1 VSAHDE
7 HGNPVLEVD
16 PLSSAGQLVALLE
29 WARRRNFKLGPM
41 VKIGDVMVQVTDL
54 RQDEGRGRV
63 PDEQLDPDVAR
74 VMGLGDQ

>member
-1 VSAHDE
+1 MSHDE
-7 HGNPVLEVD
+7 NGNPVPEVD

-54 RQDEGRGRV
+54 RQETGHRMPNL
-63 PDEQLDPDVAR
+63 PDDPDVMR
-74 VMGLGDQ
+74 VMGLGDE

>member
-1 VSAHDE
+1 MSHDE
-7 HGNPVLEVD
+7 NGNPVLEVD

-54 RQDEGRGRV
+54 RQEPGRRA
-63 PDEQLDPDVAR
+63 PEEQLDPDVAR
-74 VMGLGDQ
+74 IMGLGDE

>member
-1 VSAHDE
+1 VSHDE

-41 VKIGDVMVQVTDL
+41 VKIGDVMVQVTDM
-54 RQDEGRGRV
+54 RQEPGHRM

-74 VMGLGDQ
+74 VMGLGDE